1 MKGPK
6 TVWVPKAKII
16 PLADILHPNK
26 KTQILEL
33 GKWMLTIH
41 KGKKVYI
48 PRIESQKIKRQE
60 TKNEIHW
67 NWSNKDETF
76 TFY

>member
-1 MKGPK
+1 M
-6 TVWVPKAKII
+6 WVPKEKII

-33 GKWMLTIH
+33 GKWMLIIQ
-41 KGKKVYI
+41 KRKKVYI

-60 TKNEIHW
+60 RKINKICW
-67 NWSNKDETF
+67 NGSNKDETF

>member
-6 TVWVPKAKII
+6 TMWVPKEKII

-26 KTQILEL
+26 KTKILEL
-33 GKWMLTIH
+33 EKQMLTNH
-41 KGKKVYI
+41 KDKKVYI
-48 PRIESQKIKRQE
+48 LRIERQE
-60 TKNEIHW
+60 TKNEIRQ

>member
-6 TVWVPKAKII
+6 TVWVPKEKII
-16 PLADILHPNK
+16 PLADILNPYK

-48 PRIESQKIKRQE
+48 PII
-60 TKNEIHW
+60 
-67 NWSNKDETF
+67 
-76 TFY
+76 

>member
-1 MKGPK
+1 M
-6 TVWVPKAKII
+6 WVPKEKII

-26 KTQILEL
+26 KTQILKL
-33 GKWMLTIH
+33 GKWMLTDH

-48 PRIESQKIKRQE
+48 PKIERQE
-60 TKNEIHW
+60 TKNEIRW

>member
-1 MKGPK
+1 MKEPK
-6 TVWVPKAKII
+6 TMWVPKEKIL
-16 PLADILHPNK
+16 PLVDILNPNK

-33 GKWMLTIH
+33 EKWMLTVL

-48 PRIESQKIKRQE
+48 PRIERQE
-60 TKNEIHW
+60 TKMNEICW
-67 NWSNKDETF
+67 NWSNTDEKF

>member
-6 TVWVPKAKII
+6 TVWVPKEKII
-16 PLADILHPNK
+16 RLADILNPYN

-48 PRIESQKIKRQE
+48 PRIERQE
-60 TKNEIHW
+60 KKMNKICW